1 MNGIRALVLR
11 STWVTGKAFFWR
23 RRSQDIQRTYGWN
36 SSPKFRRDLEIW
48 WTLLNYC
55 RSKLWILVVLGYH
68 PISTSF
74 LDFDF
79 LGPMIMWNSTNFVT
93 PNWVDS
99 VHFTSFQMLHFFG
112 RERWWHVRM
121 NPWSVFF
128 NTWDTTQ
135 GVAWENYG
143 KLMNMISNI
152 LKVFRQIHL
161 KISPR
166 WQRSRWTSEVGSIM
180 AQAFQKVFAEMDAE
194 NPSGVTLE
202 WLGAGKFLSYQEI
215 ANFHAALFLPEQPD
229 KLTWPGG
236 SAQLG
241 TNTWA
246 LGMSTCL
253 RECHGASCFL

>member
-1 MNGIRALVLR
+1 
-11 STWVTGKAFFWR
+11 
-23 RRSQDIQRTYGWN
+23 
-36 SSPKFRRDLEIW
+36 
-48 WTLLNYC
+48 
-55 RSKLWILVVLGYH
+55 
-68 PISTSF
+68 
-74 LDFDF
+74 
-79 LGPMIMWNSTNFVT
+79 MWNSTNFVT

-99 VHFTSFQMLHFFG
+99 VHFTSFQMVHFFG

-128 NTWDTTQ
+128 NTCDTTQ
-135 GVAWENYG
+135 EVAWENYG

-152 LKVFRQIHL
+152 LKVFRQTHL

-236 SAQLG
+236 IAVLNSAQTLEHWEWAHAWESVMVRHVFFSPGYLQVASSHLSHFQPCSHNRMPDAKPAKPAKPEVLG
-241 TNTWA
+241 AIRDVYAAVATQ
-246 LGMSTCL
+246 L
-253 RECHGASCFL
+253 FLVE